1 MCRQKIGVRSISS
14 GFCLIFVHI
23 PIRYKE
29 VIMKYTQGCYPI
41 ISKTALAKEI
51 YDMTILCPDAAQAAQ
66 PGQFINI
73 KVDGFMLRRPIS
85 ICGIDKEKGTLR
97 IVFEVRGKGTK
108 ELSQLAE
115 GDLIDIVAPLGGN
128 GFKLDGYNK
137 AVIIGG
143 GIGNPPMVPIAEHFG
158 ANAKVI
164 SGFRNSSAVI
174 LQNDFAKTGAQT
186 ILCTDD
192 GSAGRKG
199 FVTDALK
206 EEIAKEKPDV
216 IYACGPSVM
225 LKKIVEIARENG
237 IKTQVSL
244 EERMGCGI
252 GACLVCVCRTIRDG
266 EEFYSHVCKD
276 GPVFDGE
283 EVNFDE

>member
-1 MCRQKIGVRSISS
+1 
-14 GFCLIFVHI
+14 
-23 PIRYKE
+23 
-29 VIMKYTQGCYPI
+29 MKYTQGSCPI
-41 ISKTALAKEI
+41 ISKKALAKEI
-51 YDMTILCPDAAQAAQ
+51 YDMTILCPEMAEAASA
-66 PGQFINI
+66 GQFVNI

-108 ELSQLAE
+108 ALSQLAE
-115 GDLIDIVAPLGGN
+115 GQLVDLIAPLGGN
-128 GFKLDGYNK
+128 GFKFNGYKK
-137 AVIIGG
+137 AIIIGG
-143 GIGNPPMVPIAEHFG
+143 GIGNPPMLPIAEYFG
-158 ANAKVI
+158 NNSKVI

-174 LQNDFAKTGAQT
+174 LQEDFSKTGAET

-199 FVTDALK
+199 FVTDALT
-206 EEIAKEKPDV
+206 EEIVKEKPDV
-216 IYACGPSVM
+216 IYACGPAVM
-225 LKKIVEIARENG
+225 LRKIVEIAKANG
-237 IKTQVSL
+237 IKSQVSL